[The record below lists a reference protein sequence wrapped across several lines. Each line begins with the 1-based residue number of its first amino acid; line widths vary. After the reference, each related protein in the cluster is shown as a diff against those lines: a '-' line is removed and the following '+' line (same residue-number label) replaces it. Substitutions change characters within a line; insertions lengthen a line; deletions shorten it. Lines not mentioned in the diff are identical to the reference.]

1 MLSKPPFPGF
11 DSHVDIDRMK
21 SVIIQFIRRSQ
32 NVLMAL
38 LLLALLLVGV
48 RLWPHTPL
56 SQLEPSST
64 ALYDDHGRLLRLT
77 LATDDRYRQWVPL
90 AQMPPALVQGVMLHE
105 DAWFRWH
112 PGFNPVSLARGAWV
126 TYVAGGNRQGGSTL
140 TMQLARLVYRLNTR
154 TPGGKLRQVLRA
166 LELELCYSKDAILEA
181 YLNYAP
187 YGRNIEGAGAAS
199 LIYFDKP
206 VAQLSLPEALTLAVI
221 PQDPS
226 RRSTAFERLSV
237 DAATGRASPAQR
249 DDAAQSSGA
258 DEAKGDRVTAVDADA
273 DAHPDEPA
281 ATKLKTSAV
290 AEPRG
295 EASGTTASE
304 HPDETSAVAEPREEA
319 SGAPAS
325 APETRLMPRQVKASA
340 PSADKATGA
349 GDGTEVINARL
360 AAARARLF
368 KRWVAAHPQDASM
381 ASLMRLPL
389 RLRSPQN
396 LPFAAPHFVEE
407 VLTEARL
414 QGAASP
420 VVKTTLDLELQRL
433 LERQVA
439 NHIAHVG
446 DRGVR
451 NAVALLIDTRDL
463 GIKALVGSADYSD
476 KSIAGQVN
484 GALAKRSPGSALKP
498 FVYALG
504 FDQGVLHPQTVLRDV
519 PTAFGPF
526 APENFDGRFLGP
538 VTATEALVRSRNIP
552 AVYVAS
558 KLKDPDF
565 YQFLKDA
572 GVGRMASED
581 FYGLALVLGG
591 GEVTP
596 EELGKLYATLANR
609 GLLAPLRR
617 RADEPRSQGV
627 RVLSDEATFMV
638 LDMLRQN
645 PRPDDSAIAQ
655 PGGLPVY
662 WKTGT
667 SWGFRD
673 AWTAGA
679 VGPYVLVVWIG
690 NFDGSGNPAFVG
702 IEAAAPLFFHIVDAL
717 RARDPQMSEPPHAPP
732 KNLKRVEICLAS
744 GDLPNAWCPQR
755 GMTWFI
761 PGKSP
766 IRVSTVHRPIVLDAS
781 TGQPACPP
789 YDPLL
794 TRTEVF
800 EFWPSDL
807 ARVFRQAGIPRR
819 TPPPVPDCTAA
830 ADDGQIP
837 QIVSPLRGVTYTRRA
852 SREGEERI
860 AFNATVDAS
869 VHEVYWFVDDGYVGA
884 VKPGE
889 PLFWKPALAGDYTLR
904 VVDDHGHSD
913 SRPLRVAL
921 VE

>member
-1 MLSKPPFPGF
+1 MSSL
-11 DSHVDIDRMK
+11 V
-21 SVIIQFIRRSQ
+21 QFIRRRQ
-32 NVLMAL
+32 NPLMAL
-38 LLLALLLVGV
+38 LLLAITLVGI
-48 RLWPHTPL
+48 RLWPHAPL

-64 ALYDDHGRLLRLT
+64 AVYDDHGRLLRLT
-77 LATDDRYRQWVPL
+77 LASDDRYRQWVPL
-90 AQMPPALVQGVMLHE
+90 AQMPAALVQGVMLHE

-126 TYVAGGNRQGGSTL
+126 TYVRGGNRQGGSTL
-140 TMQLARLVYRLNTR
+140 TMQLARLVYGLNTR

-166 LELELCYSKDAILEA
+166 AELELCYSKDAILEA

-226 RRSTAFERLSV
+226 RRSTAFERGAEGLPEP
-237 DAATGRASPAQR
+237 GASSPGEEALDFRVRGNDELESAPKAPPA
-249 DDAAQSSGA
+249 
-258 DEAKGDRVTAVDADA
+258 
-273 DAHPDEPA
+273 
-281 ATKLKTSAV
+281 
-290 AEPRG
+290 RG
-295 EASGTTASE
+295 ERK
-304 HPDETSAVAEPREEA
+304 SAIER
-319 SGAPAS
+319 G
-325 APETRLMPRQVKASA
+325 L
-340 PSADKATGA
+340 
-349 GDGTEVINARL
+349 DGTELINARL
-360 AAARARLF
+360 TAARARLF
-368 KRWVAAHPQDASM
+368 KRWVAAHPEDASM

-396 LPFAAPHFVEE
+396 LPFTAPHFVEE
-407 VLTEARL
+407 VLTDARL
-414 QGAASP
+414 DGATTP
-420 VVKTTLDLELQRL
+420 VVKTTLDIDLQRV

-439 NHIAHVG
+439 NHVAHVG

-463 GIKALVGSADYSD
+463 GIKALVGSADYFD
-476 KSIAGQVN
+476 RSISGQVN

-558 KLKDPDF
+558 KLKSPDF

-581 FYGLALVLGG
+581 YYGLALVLGG

-617 RADEPRSQGV
+617 RADEPRAQGV
-627 RVLSDEATFMV
+627 RVLSDEASFMV

-717 RARDPQMSEPPHAPP
+717 RARDPQMSEPAHAPP
-732 KNLKRVEICLAS
+732 RNLKRVEICLAS
-744 GDLPNAWCPQR
+744 GDLPNVWCPQR

-789 YDPLL
+789 YDPQR

-819 TPPPVPDCTAA
+819 TPPQIPDCTAA

-869 VHEVYWFVDDGYVGA
+869 VHEVYWFVDDGYIGS

-889 PLFWKPALAGDYTLR
+889 PLFWKPALAGEYTLR

>member
-1 MLSKPPFPGF
+1 MLSLGL
-11 DSHVDIDRMK
+11 
-21 SVIIQFIRRSQ
+21 FIRRWQ

-38 LLLALLLVGV
+38 LLIAATLVGV
-48 RLWPHTPL
+48 RLWSHTPL
-56 SQLEPSST
+56 SQLRSSST
-64 ALYDDHGRLLRLT
+64 AVYDDHGRLLRLT
-77 LATDDRYRQWVPL
+77 LANDDRYRQWVPL
-90 AQMPPALVQGVMLHE
+90 AQMPPALVQGVMLQE

-112 PGFNPVSLARGAWV
+112 PGFNPVSLVRGAWV
-126 TYVAGGNRQGGSTL
+126 TYVSGGNRQGGSTL

-154 TPGGKLRQVLRA
+154 SPGGKLRQVLRA
-166 LELELCYSKDAILEA
+166 IELELCYSKDAILEA

-206 VAQLSLPEALTLAVI
+206 VSRLSLPEALTLAVI

-226 RRSTAFERLSV
+226 RRAGGPEASAQATTA
-237 DAATGRASPAQR
+237 DAAVIGARPAAVPARAASTDATPANIDAGPLQSSAAVARGNAAQDAHVARERKR
-249 DDAAQSSGA
+249 DDS
-258 DEAKGDRVTAVDADA
+258 D
-273 DAHPDEPA
+273 
-281 ATKLKTSAV
+281 
-290 AEPRG
+290 
-295 EASGTTASE
+295 
-304 HPDETSAVAEPREEA
+304 
-319 SGAPAS
+319 
-325 APETRLMPRQVKASA
+325 
-340 PSADKATGA
+340 
-349 GDGTEVINARL
+349 VINARL
-360 AAARARLF
+360 MAARTRLF
-368 KRWVAAHPQDASM
+368 ARWLARHAEDASI
-381 ASLMRLPL
+381 APLMQLPL

-407 VLTEARL
+407 ALADARL
-414 QGAASP
+414 QGAASH
-420 VVKTTLDLELQRL
+420 VVDTTLDLDLQRV

-439 NHIAHVG
+439 NHVAHTG

-463 GIKALVGSADYSD
+463 GIKALVGSADYFD
-476 KSIAGQVN
+476 RTIAGQVN

-558 KLKDPDF
+558 KLKSPDF

-572 GVGRMASED
+572 GIGRMASED
-581 FYGLALVLGG
+581 YYGLALVLGG

-596 EELGKLYATLANR
+596 EELGRLYAMLANR
-609 GLLAPLRR
+609 GVMAPLRR
-617 RADEPRSQGV
+617 RADEPRHVGARLV
-627 RVLSDEATFMV
+627 SDEASFMV

-645 PRPDDSAIAQ
+645 PRPDDSAITQ

-673 AWTAGA
+673 AWTAGV
-679 VGPYVLVVWIG
+679 VGPYVLVVWVG

-702 IEAAAPLFFHIVDAL
+702 VETAAPLFFHVVDAL
-717 RARDPQMSEPPHAPP
+717 RARDAQMAEPAHAPP
-732 KNLKRVEICLAS
+732 QNLKRVEICLAS
-744 GDLPNAWCPQR
+744 GDLPNTWCPQR
-755 GMTWFI
+755 GLTWFI

-766 IRVSTVHRPIVLDAS
+766 IRVSTVHRAVVVDNDS
-781 TGQPACPP
+781 GKPACPP
-789 YDPLL
+789 YDPQR

-819 TPPPVPDCTAA
+819 APPLIPDCTAA
-830 ADDGQIP
+830 AEDGQIP
-837 QIVSPLRGVTYTRRA
+837 QITSPLRGVTYTRRA
-852 SREGEERI
+852 SREGEERVS
-860 AFNATVDAS
+860 FNATVDAS
-869 VHEVYWFVDDGYVGA
+869 VHALYWFVDDGYVGSA
-884 VKPGE
+884 KPGE
-889 PLFWKPALAGDYTLR
+889 PLFWKPALAGEYTLR